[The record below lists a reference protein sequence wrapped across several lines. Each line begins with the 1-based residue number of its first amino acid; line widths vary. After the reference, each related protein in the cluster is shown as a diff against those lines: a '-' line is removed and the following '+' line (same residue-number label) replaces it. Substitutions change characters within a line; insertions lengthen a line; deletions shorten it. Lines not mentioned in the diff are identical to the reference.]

1 MRKQKKTTE
10 ELRKYMLSNIYS
22 EREDIHYFK
31 QSKQA
36 TNFYL
41 KEGTLG
47 LSFHAENLRKGILHL
62 FTEANFKS
70 LPEGI
75 INRKEYEVKK
85 EYGVKEDEKN
95 SIKGVNVEAVI
106 TEVPV
111 IRVKGLKDLLK
122 VMLGREITQE
132 EDGRPYIQL
141 REALQELQQPFTFVC
156 EKRIDKEKRTEKY
169 YKTAPLFVITEE
181 KYSTTEDG
189 GEELFSPTY
198 YEIRI
203 ANEFI
208 LFGIQ
213 SSPFDFTEL
222 PTHPEKLLKEGTEL
236 TKRQELINTYITNLY
251 AEKHSP
257 FLHQKNKD
265 KVCISFTKLFIAM
278 LLKESQY
285 TGKHKSRYVKE
296 LEGAIEVIK
305 QNKPKFIHSID
316 LDKKKEEIFIKW
328 ELSLL

>member
-36 TNFYL
+36 TKLYL

-70 LPEGI
+70 LPEGT
-75 INRKEYEVKK
+75 INRKEYKVREVF
-85 EYGVKEDEKN
+85 GTEDH
-95 SIKGVNVEAVI
+95 NVEANI
-106 TEVPV
+106 KEVPV

-122 VMLGREITQE
+122 VMLGKEVTQE
-132 EDGRPYIQL
+132 EDAGRPYIQL
-141 REALQELQQPFTFVC
+141 REALQELKQEYTFVC
-156 EKRIDKEKRTEKY
+156 ERRLENKRTERY

-181 KYSTTEDG
+181 KYSITKDG
-189 GEELFSPTY
+189 EEELFSPTY

-203 ANEFI
+203 ANEFV

-236 TKRQELINTYITNLY
+236 TKRQELINTHITSLY
-251 AEKHSP
+251 VEKYSP

-265 KVCISFTKLFIAM
+265 KVCISFTELFKAM
-278 LLKESQY
+278 LLTESKY
-285 TGKHKSRYVKE
+285 TGKNKSRYVKE
-296 LEGAIEVIK
+296 LEEAIEIIK
-305 QNKPKFIHSID
+305 LNKPKFIHSID
-316 LDKKKEEIFIKW
+316 LDKKTEKIFIKW

>member
-10 ELRKYMLSNIYS
+10 ELRRNMLSNIYS
-22 EREDIHYFK
+22 DREDIHFFK

-36 TNFYL
+36 TKLYL

-47 LSFHAENLRKGILHL
+47 LSHYAENLRKGILHL

-70 LPEGI
+70 LQEGI

-85 EYGVKEDEKN
+85 EFGTEAEAF
-95 SIKGVNVEAVI
+95 IK
-106 TEVPV
+106 EVPV
-111 IRVKGLKDLLK
+111 IRVKGNKELLEA
-122 VMLGREITQE
+122 MLGREITRE
-132 EDGRPYIQL
+132 EDGRPWQQL
-141 REALQELQQPFTFVC
+141 GEALKELKQEYTFVC
-156 EKRIDKEKRTEKY
+156 ERRLGNNRTEKY
-169 YKTAPLFVITEE
+169 TKTAPLFVITEE
-181 KYSTTEDG
+181 KYSITEDG
-189 GEELFSPTY
+189 EEELFSPTS

-213 SSPFDFTEL
+213 SAPFDFTEL

-236 TKRQELINTYITNLY
+236 TKRQELINTYITSLY
-251 AEKHSP
+251 AEKYSP

-265 KVCISFTKLFIAM
+265 KVCISFTELFKAM

-296 LEGAIEVIK
+296 LEEAIEKIEL
-305 QNKPKFIHSID
+305 NKPKFIHSID